1 MNTEESGHHVTMTWG
16 VGFDVSLASRLTG
29 VALVLFSGISKSILR
44 ALSTSTLRPQVPW
57 DHNGET
63 LLDD

>member
-1 MNTEESGHHVTMTWG
+1 MTWG